1 MAEPRGWAVP
11 PEARGMSG
19 QVLVSR
25 KLLGAVVGLLVVC
38 LAAVIFLLGQRS
50 GAEQARTSQSKEPP
64 ANAVSTP
71 ETSVVSTP
79 AVSSSPVVDGASG
92 GRTPSLEERLDAL
105 DGRVSSVKRRTG
117 DEAASASPSADPAG
131 RQASSVG
138 ATAGP
143 VASTERAAVADY
155 LKQVDEIVGASAM
168 AGPLPISAKL
178 LERGMT
184 SDPSASDG
192 LIQQTN
198 EAKAKLAALNPPPLC
213 QEHHTL
219 LLGQLSE
226 AVLLLREVKA
236 ADASGD
242 TVRLAALAESS
253 LKSQGEATRLF
264 DLDRQL
270 RLGVR

>member
-1 MAEPRGWAVP
+1 
-11 PEARGMSG
+11 MSG

-50 GAEQARTSQSKEPP
+50 GAEQARTSQSKEPS

-71 ETSVVSTP
+71 ETAVVATP
-79 AVSSSPVVDGASG
+79 AVPSSTAVVEGASS

-105 DGRVSSVKRRTG
+105 DGRVSSVQHRTG
-117 DEAASASPSADPAG
+117 DEAASATPPVDPAG

-138 ATAGP
+138 GTAGP

-155 LKQVDEIVGASAM
+155 LKRVDEIVGASAM

>member
-1 MAEPRGWAVP
+1 
-11 PEARGMSG
+11 MSG

-50 GAEQARTSQSKEPP
+50 GAEHARTSQSKEPP
-64 ANAVSTP
+64 AKAVSTP
-71 ETSVVSTP
+71 ETAVVATP
-79 AVSSSPVVDGASG
+79 AVSSSPAVDDGASS

-105 DGRVSSVKRRTG
+105 DGRVSSVKHRTG
-117 DEAASASPSADPAG
+117 DEAVSATPSVDPAG

-198 EAKAKLAALNPPPLC
+198 EAKARLAALNPPPLC